1 MPDSGTPMILV
12 LVSTLPVLLAADP
25 SVAVLLSRR
34 TAVSSSDAVAV
45 TGQVTKALVA
55 GQVPL
60 LDGPETT
67 RRLARV
73 RQRDATLCAGKPACL
88 KELSRPLEV
97 PWLVLVSVAQVAGDK
112 SLGLELFDA
121 SAGSV
126 AEVESLVLPS
136 WKAVNP
142 ELLDAFVQRVLARA
156 APKPVE
162 KPADPT
168 PNDKPDGKPNGKP
181 GDTTSGTPGDTPVA
195 TDLTPKDVPPT
206 LPPETPTKSHAASW
220 VLGGAG
226 AAALVA
232 AGVLL
237 GIGLSTQASVSAGD
251 KRPDGLVYSEL
262 TGSQAQARA
271 QAAGMQ
277 LGIAGGAAAAAIGL
291 GTAAI
296 LTW

>member
-1 MPDSGTPMILV
+1 MTLV
-12 LVSTLPVLLAADP
+12 LVSTLPALLAADP

-34 TAVSSSDAVAV
+34 TAVSTSEAVAV

-55 GQVPL
+55 AQVPL

-73 RQRDATLCAGKPACL
+73 RQRDATLCAGKPPCL
-88 KELSRPLEV
+88 KELSRSLEV

-126 AEVESLVLPS
+126 AEVESLVLPT

-142 ELLDAFVQRVLARA
+142 ELLDAFAQRVLART
-156 APKPVE
+156 APMPVGQ
-162 KPADPT
+162 PADPK
-168 PNDKPDGKPNGKP
+168 PNDQPDGKAGGKTDEKA
-181 GDTTSGTPGDTPVA
+181 GDGTPGAPGDAPVA
-195 TDLTPKDVPPT
+195 TDLTPKEVPPT
-206 LPPETPTKSHAASW
+206 LPPEAPSKSHAASW

-226 AAALVA
+226 ATALVA

-251 KRPDGLVYSEL
+251 KRADGLVYSDL

-277 LGIAGGAAAAAIGL
+277 LGIAGAAAAAAIGL

-296 LTW
+296 LSW